1 MKSTQHIGAGQV
13 APLSLTKAAPC
24 HDNVFM
30 SPKKLWFGA
39 TFFAFAL
46 LFFTLVSPAVFAQ
59 NKDTNAANS
68 DRYVQLFQYV
78 FNFIQKN
85 YVDEVDP
92 KTLYEGA
99 MSGMLNSLKDP
110 YTTYIDSES
119 LLGTSLK
126 DTTTGAFGGVGLS
139 ITKPLESTPEKPAYV
154 EVASPIEDTPG
165 WKAGVQPGDLIISI
179 DGTDTAD
186 ITMEEVLSR
195 LRGPVGSNVAV
206 NLKRGKTMEF
216 TVTLTR
222 ALIEVPTV
230 KYAMMD
236 NGIGYIRIIE
246 FTPLTADRVQ
256 EAIDSFKKAG
266 YAKLLIDLRN
276 NPGGLITSVVD
287 VASKFVDSGVI
298 VSTKSRIAYEN
309 HEYGANGG
317 KAAVDPKIPVV
328 VLINKGSASASE
340 ILSGALKDY
349 RRAYLV
355 GETSY
360 GKGSVQ
366 QVIDLLNDDAMK
378 VTMARYYT
386 PSDANIDKQGIPPD
400 REVLFPALTE
410 AEEKALTELLKTTK
424 LADYVATKPNLTGA
438 EAEAFART
446 LIKAYPVDLR
456 VMKRLVMQEY
466 YRTHISPLYDLEY
479 DIQLKAAVDI
489 LTKEDIPALLRT
501 TKTVRELQD
510 AAKAATVASGKAA
523 VSAAKSGGEGSSGS
537 GKTDPESLVPQP

>member
-13 APLSLTKAAPC
+13 APFSLTKATPC
-24 HDNVFM
+24 HDNDFM
-30 SPKKLWFGA
+30 SPKKIWFGA

-59 NKDTNAANS
+59 NKDANAANS

-179 DGTDTAD
+179 DGKDTAD

-195 LRGPVGSNVAV
+195 LRGPVGSNVTV
-206 NLKRGKTMEF
+206 DLKRGKTMEF
-216 TVTLTR
+216 TVKLTR

-230 KYAMMD
+230 KYTMMD

-256 EAIDSFKKAG
+256 EALDSFKKAG
-266 YAKLLIDLRN
+266 YTKLLIDLRN

-287 VASKFVDSGVI
+287 VASKFIDTGVI

-309 HEYGANGG
+309 HEYNANND
-317 KAAVDPKIPVV
+317 KDVIDAKIPIV

-424 LADYVATKPNLTGA
+424 IADYVATKPNLTGA
-438 EAEAFART
+438 EAESFART
-446 LIKAYPVDLR
+446 LIKTYPVDLR
-456 VMKRLVMQEY
+456 IMTRLVMQEY

-489 LTKEDIPALLRT
+489 LKNEDLPTLLKT
-501 TKTVRELQD
+501 TKTVHELQD
-510 AAKAATVASGKAA
+510 AAKAKTVASGKTSAA
-523 VSAAKSGGEGSSGS
+523 SAKSGDSGASGS
-537 GKTDPESLVPQP
+537 GKTDPENLVPQP